1 MNYSADQVWALAVA
15 ADRINGGYV
24 KEDVYVMENQCR
36 KCITQANKLM
46 VKQWLREGSF
56 LEATAEDTA
65 KGREIRHYFNGFLL
79 KELSGKINDFERQ
92 ALRLAQIDEFTG
104 RNLFEFAV
112 ISCLPSVMVREES
125 RKDLAQAVRNSTQL
139 MGAVGDAI
147 QGEIE
152 VVRATYRAQ
161 YGKWVIVGRLV
172 DSYVSF
178 YYNNSMEQ
186 GSKVYIKGKIKSIEP
201 DNMTRLHYVKR
212 A

>member
-1 MNYSADQVWALAVA
+1 MFTADQVWGLAVA
-15 ADRINGGYV
+15 ADRINGGYFKEQQWGQSDSGESKLLKEANKAMV
-24 KEDVYVMENQCR
+24 KHWLRTNNFTAA
-36 KCITQANKLM
+36 TQADID
-46 VKQWLREGSF
+46 R
-56 LEATAEDTA
+56 
-65 KGREIRHYFNGFLL
+65 GREIRHYFNGFLL
-79 KELSGKINDFERQ
+79 KELSGMINDFERQ

-139 MGAVGDAI
+139 TGSVGDAI

-152 VVRATYRAQ
+152 VVRATYKAQ
-161 YGKWVIVGRLV
+161 YGRWVIVGRLV

-178 YYNNSMEQ
+178 YYNNNMEQ
-186 GSKVYIKGKIKSIEP
+186 GSKVYIKGKIKSIEA
-201 DNMTRLHYVKR
+201 DNMTRLNYVKK

>member
-1 MNYSADQVWALAVA
+1 MNYSADQVWGLAVR
-15 ADRINGGYV
+15 ADTINEGYH
-24 KEDVYVMENQCR
+24 KEAVWGQSDSGESKML
-36 KCITQANKLM
+36 KTANKQL
-46 VKQWLREGSF
+46 VKQWLIENQQPN
-56 LEATAEDTA
+56 EAEVA

-79 KELSGKINDFERQ
+79 KELSGMINDFERQ

-139 MGAVGDAI
+139 TGAVGDAI

-152 VVRATYRAQ
+152 VVRATYKAQ
-161 YGKWVIVGRLV
+161 YNRWVIIGRLV

-178 YYNNSMEQ
+178 YYNNNMEQ
-186 GSKVYIKGKIKSIEP
+186 GSKVYIKGKIKSIEA
-201 DNMTRLHYVKR
+201 DNMTRLNYVKR

>member
-1 MNYSADQVWALAVA
+1 MKYSADQVWGLAVR
-15 ADRINGGYV
+15 ADQTNGGYY
-24 KEDVYVMENQCR
+24 KEAVWGQSDSGESKMI
-36 KCITQANKLM
+36 KTANKML
-46 VKQWLREGSF
+46 VKQWLIEN
-56 LEATAEDTA
+56 LQPDDAEVA

-79 KELSGKINDFERQ
+79 KELSGMINDFERQ
-92 ALRLAQIDEFTG
+92 ALRLAQIDEFNG

-139 MGAVGDAI
+139 TGEVGDAI

-152 VVRATYRAQ
+152 VVRATYKAQ
-161 YGKWVIVGRLV
+161 YNRWVIIGRLV

-178 YYNNSMEQ
+178 YYNSGMEQ
-186 GSKVYIKGKIKSIEP
+186 GSKVYIKGKIKSIEA
-201 DNMTRLHYVKR
+201 DNMTRLNYVKK

>member
-1 MNYSADQVWALAVA
+1 MNYSADQVWGLAVC
-15 ADRINGGYV
+15 ADTINGGYC
-24 KEDVYVMENQCR
+24 KEAVWGQSDSGESKML
-36 KCITQANKLM
+36 KTANKML
-46 VKQWLREGSF
+46 VKQWLIENHQPND
-56 LEATAEDTA
+56 LEVT

-79 KELSGKINDFERQ
+79 KELSGMINDFERQ

-139 MGAVGDAI
+139 TGSVGDAI

-152 VVRATYRAQ
+152 VVRATYKAQ
-161 YGKWVIVGRLV
+161 YGRWVIIGRLV

-178 YYNNSMEQ
+178 YYNNNMEQ
-186 GSKVYIKGKIKSIEP
+186 GSKVYIKGKIKSIEA
-201 DNMTRLHYVKR
+201 DNMTRLNYVKR